1 MSAGRLGARVGR
13 GSTSGRLAGLAAL
26 AVATTLVAQAH
37 AQAPG
42 QLYPPG
48 QLPPGQLP
56 PGQLPQG
63 QLPPGQLPPG
73 QLPQGQLPPGQLPP
87 GQPQGAPNTQP
98 PTVWGPGLTAGG
110 LLPPPIG
117 GLPPTTQPVGAQI
130 DDAKKR
136 GAGRKLTWFYAS
148 VDGGYSHR
156 GLETMQAPVDP
167 ELARALPDS
176 ANGGAVGLGLGA
188 RLLFFTLGAKGRL
201 GLYDAYQ
208 SISVG
213 GELGLRVPLGKPELH
228 FELGGGW
235 LTATRFDGRFGVQE
249 GAAFTPLSVSG
260 GYGRFSFG
268 FDYFVLPLLSL
279 GLGLGGEITGV
290 GVALG
295 ARRGDAIGGA
305 LDVTGA
311 VGLHL

>member
-1 MSAGRLGARVGR
+1 MRAPPIRREERGRVERIERRVSAPAGLV
-13 GSTSGRLAGLAAL
+13 RLAVLSASVLLASRAD
-26 AVATTLVAQAH
+26 

-63 QLPPGQLPPG
+63 QLPPGTPP
-73 QLPQGQLPPGQLPP
+73 PQ
-87 GQPQGAPNTQP
+87 QP
-98 PTVWGPGLTAGG
+98 PPVWGPGLTAGG

-130 DDAKKR
+130 DDAKRR
-136 GAGRKLTWFYAS
+136 GSGRKLTWFYAG

-156 GLETMQAPVDP
+156 GFETMQAPADP
-167 ELARALPDS
+167 VLASALPDS

-188 RLLFFTLGAKGRL
+188 RLLFFTIGAKGRL

-228 FELGGGW
+228 VELGGGW

-249 GAAFTPLSVSG
+249 GATFTPLSVSG
-260 GYGRFSFG
+260 GYGRLSLG

-279 GLGLGGEITGV
+279 GLAFGGELTGV
-290 GVALG
+290 GAALG

-305 LDVTGA
+305 IDVTGA